1 MEIIG
6 NFFGVE
12 HDGSVEVGEEN
23 DEDKIDGWI
32 EEPFG
37 GDTVGIERAEIAG
50 GRSGEK
56 RNQGRA
62 KAVFWVEGE
71 DKLADEGGEGEEGGS
86 EDDRNDAGGD
96 ELDGEDGT
104 DAAIGRVAVDA
115 FGVVDGDDALGFVDF
130 DEKIDDGK

>member
-71 DKLADEGGEGEEGGS
+71 DKLADEGGVERKAVAKMTGM
-86 EDDRNDAGGD
+86 
-96 ELDGEDGT
+96 T
-104 DAAIGRVAVDA
+104 PAAMSLMGRM
-115 FGVVDGDDALGFVDF
+115 
-130 DEKIDDGK
+130 ERMPP